1 MCNLCGSLISSGR
14 CPIFTSIDGRWM
26 CVLVRLNTWP
36 FLTSFFCTIYLRI
49 LFCSDDKTLYAN
61 SALGVELASS
71 SSVELESSDSNIFI
85 TFFFVGLEWMATFF
99 GATFGG
105 DGEASL
111 NDNWPWLYSR
121 KVVIKLFEV
130 SIVNL
135 EDFILCCPFVICYV
149 FIKQCLPSYCYHHL
163 LLAHF
168 VWWLPSHV
176 IVK

>member
-1 MCNLCGSLISSGR
+1 MFQYV
-14 CPIFTSIDGRWM
+14 CPKLKNRT
-26 CVLVRLNTWP
+26 CP
-36 FLTSFFCTIYLRI
+36 FLTSFLCIISLLI
-49 LFCSDDKTLYAN
+49 GFCSDERTPYA
-61 SALGVELASS
+61 SFAPSVGRVSS
-71 SSVELESSDSNIFI
+71 SLVEIKDLDSDILV
-85 TFFFVGLEWMATFF
+85 TFFLVGLEGMATFF